1 MDKPDLKA
9 ISNWMEPR
17 YFTRRD
23 FLKLSTISGAVLV
36 LGINTGC
43 DNPPGVINLI
53 NYDSPKYQGTQLNSF
68 IFIDSSGQVTLV
80 CHRPDVGNGV
90 YQAMPMLLAEEL
102 EVDMDDVNVIQA
114 SADEALYG
122 GQYIGGSNSVRHSW
136 LPSRQM
142 GAAAREML
150 ITSAAEMWGVKKE
163 ECLASRGTVVHR
175 ASKRKAH
182 YGELVEAASNL
193 SPLKEPPLKAIK
205 DFKVIGESLQRKDLP
220 SKTNGSAIYGLDL
233 RIDSMLYASIER
245 SPVFHGK
252 VKAFNA
258 KEVLAIPGVRHVVR
272 TEMMVLMKIREGVAV
287 VADNYWAALQGR
299 KALKVEWDNGDAEI
313 WDTDR
318 IITQYKEDTKKKG
331 QNHQRAG
338 DFIKAFKNAAL
349 TIEAE
354 YELPMQSH
362 APIEPLNVVADVRDD
377 SCTVWGPIQLP
388 NWVRKDLA
396 AFLQLPLEKVK
407 VHPTTIGGGFGRK
420 GYTDFPNE
428 AAFLSQK
435 IKAPVKVIWTRED
448 EMTQGPFRPGS
459 INVLKAGF
467 DTSSR
472 FSAFYHKVVTTDYY
486 EEIPMDNHYILDGV
500 ITHAYD
506 FPNLSYDSVNSKIPI
521 PCIWMRGVWCA
532 TNGFAQESFIDE
544 VAHELGLDPL
554 DFRLEHLRHASRFI
568 AVLEKLSKLTGW
580 RTAKKPNTGKG
591 IAILRLRDSIVGHVA
606 ELSHD
611 ENNRTVIDKIT
622 AVVDCGIVV
631 NPDIVKQQME
641 GAIVMGLS
649 TSFKNEIT
657 IVEGKVEQHNFDS
670 YHLMRYDECPEI
682 EVHIIPSKEEP
693 GGIGEVG
700 MPGAAP
706 AVANALFNL
715 TGKRI
720 RKLPFDLY
728 SV

>member
-1 MDKPDLKA
+1 MMDKPDPQA
-9 ISNWMEPR
+9 ISRWMEPG

-23 FLKLSTISGAVLV
+23 FIKLSTISGAFLA
-36 LGINTGC
+36 LGIIPGC
-43 DNPPGVINLI
+43 NNNRPGVINLI
-53 NYDSPKYQGTQLNSF
+53 NYDPPKYQGTQLNPF

-80 CHRPDVGNGV
+80 SHRPDVGNGV

-102 EVDMDDVNVIQA
+102 EVDMNDVNVIQA
-114 SADEALYG
+114 NTDKILYG
-122 GQYIGGSNSVRHSW
+122 GQSIGGSNSIRRSW

-150 ITSAAEMWGVKKE
+150 ITCAAEKWGVKKE
-163 ECLASRGTVVHR
+163 ECFASRGMVVHR
-175 ASKRKAH
+175 PTKRKAH
-182 YGELVEAASNL
+182 YGELVEAASKL
-193 SPLKEPPLKAIK
+193 SPPEDPPLKAIK
-205 DFKVIGESLQRKDLP
+205 DFKVIGKSLQRKEIP

-233 RIDSMLYASIER
+233 RIDGMLYASIER

-252 VKAFNA
+252 VRAFNA
-258 KEVLAIPGVRHVVR
+258 EEVLAIPAVRHVVK
-272 TEMMVLMKIREGVAV
+272 TEMVVSMKIREGVAV
-287 VADNYWAALQGR
+287 VADNYWAAMQGR
-299 KALKVEWDNGDAEI
+299 TALKVEWDNGDAES

-318 IITQYKEDTKKKG
+318 IIAQYKEDTKQEG

-338 DFIKAFKNAAL
+338 NFNKAFNIAAR
-349 TIEAE
+349 TMEAE

-377 SCTVWGPIQLP
+377 SCTVWGPIQVP
-388 NWVRKDLA
+388 NWVREDLA

-420 GYTDFPNE
+420 AYTDFPNE

-459 INVLKAGF
+459 INVLKCGF
-467 DTSSR
+467 DATSHL
-472 FSAFYHKVVTTDYY
+472 SAFGHKVVTTDYY
-486 EEIPMDNHYILDGV
+486 APKHNKYILDGV

-506 FPNLSYDSVNSKIPI
+506 FPNLSYDAVNSKVPI
-521 PCIWMRGVWCA
+521 PYIWMRGVWCS
-532 TNGFAQESFIDE
+532 TNGFAQECFIDE

-554 DFRLEHLRHASRFI
+554 DFRLEHLKHASRFT
-568 AVLEKLSKLTGW
+568 AVLEELSKLTGW

-611 ENNRTVIDKIT
+611 ENNRIVIDKIT
-622 AVVDCGIVV
+622 AVVDCGIVI

-657 IVEGKVEQHNFDS
+657 ISKGKVEQNNFDS
-670 YHLMRYDECPEI
+670 YHILRYDECPQI
-682 EVHIIPSKEEP
+682 EVHIMPSEEDP
-693 GGIGEVG
+693 GGVGEVG

-706 AVANALFNL
+706 AVANAFFDL